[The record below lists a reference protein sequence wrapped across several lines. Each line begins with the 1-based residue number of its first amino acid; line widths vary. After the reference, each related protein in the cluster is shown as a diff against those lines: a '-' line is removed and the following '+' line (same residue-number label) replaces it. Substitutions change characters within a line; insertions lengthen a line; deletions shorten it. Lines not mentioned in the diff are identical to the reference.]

1 MGNFVNPGN
10 TQFVDDISSKIYVD
24 KSDMVVELNDYYRTV
39 DKYICMSRARRFG
52 KTMMTNL
59 LVAYYSKGCDSRAL
73 FEKLKLS
80 RHEGWDKHLNN
91 VNVISIDVNSE
102 YSDLDDKLSFVPVL
116 QQNVVDELR
125 DAFPNVALESENTIA
140 SAITKIFN
148 STGEA
153 FVFIMDEYDV
163 LFRDKEVDKSVRE
176 SYLAMLNALFKSNK
190 TTKAINLAYLTG
202 ILPIIREQVQSKL
215 NNFNEFTMLDP
226 KAFAPYFGFTEQE
239 VKELCQTHN
248 MDYERCAAMYDGY
261 FFSGIGHIFN
271 PNSVSKCIRN
281 RDYDSYWN
289 YTSSFDA
296 ITCYIEEDMLGIQDD
311 IRTMLEGGEICIN
324 TDLYKNNITNFDS
337 KDKVFTYLIHLGYL
351 ALVRK
356 GVKNYCR
363 IPNNEVKIE
372 WFNAMQDAQRFKSI
386 YNIIEPSIKVL
397 SATENCDSAAV
408 ATALDYFHTQY
419 SSSLTYNL
427 ESSMQSAIL
436 MAYFY
441 ANRDYMVF
449 AELPT
454 GQGFADVAFIP
465 LRRESPA
472 IIVELKKDGEPQVA
486 IDQIKS
492 RNYAQA
498 FKKHPGQGVLLVGI
512 TYDPKEHKHKCI
524 IEKVEDY
531 KEVWK

>member
-1 MGNFVNPGN
+1 MGSFVNPGN
-10 TQFVDDISSKIYVD
+10 TQFRKALNLPIFVD
-24 KSDMVVELNDYYRTV
+24 KSEMVMELANYYDTENQ
-39 DKYICMSRARRFG
+39 YICMSRARRFG

-91 VNVISIDVNSE
+91 VNVISIDVNSQ
-102 YSDLDDKLSFVPVL
+102 YSDLQNKKDFVPVL
-116 QQNVVDELR
+116 QGKVIKELKG
-125 DAFPNVALESENTIA
+125 AFPTVDLSDDNTIA
-140 SAITKIFN
+140 SAIAKIFEI
-148 STGEA
+148 TGET
-153 FVFIMDEYDV
+153 FVIIMDEYDV
-163 LFRDKEVDKSVRE
+163 LFRDIAVDDEVKENYRG
-176 SYLAMLNALFKSNK
+176 MLNALFKSI
-190 TTKAINLAYLTG
+190 TAGAAINLAYLTG

-271 PNSVSKCIRN
+271 PNSVAKCIRN

-311 IRTMLEGGEICIN
+311 IRTMLEGGEVFIN
-324 TDLYKNNITNFDS
+324 TDLYKNNITDFDS

-372 WFNAMQDAQRFKSI
+372 WFNAMQDAKRFKSI

-465 LRRESPA
+465 LQRESPA

-512 TYDPKEHKHKCI
+512 TYDPKAHKHKCL